1 MDSVNA
7 FNLELFSMI
16 DMKPPI
22 SRAKMMS
29 VTKSAIKA
37 IKLYKHVV
45 QIVEKFI
52 KKCKPELKVPGLY
65 VVDSIVRQS
74 RHQFGVDKDVYGPR
88 FQKNFTP
95 TFQNLYLCPHDD
107 KSKIIRVLNLWQKNA
122 VFEMDVVQPLL
133 DMAAG
138 SLAPTPSPQEDL
150 QAQPQVPSASIAS
163 VQTPVS
169 SASIA
174 AALPQVSRASI
185 AAALPQLPPQLQNPE
200 ALAAV
205 AQLFQSG
212 QGHEL
217 QKILQR
223 FQPGQQTPPVVPNT
237 MADQNHPHVVQGQ
250 HNTHH
255 PPLNT
260 HQTHPTE
267 QKNSLAKKLLDR
279 FDYDDEPE
287 EVKREEM
294 NPLVP
299 GNQYDGH
306 FPGPMQP
313 NMEQQFQG
321 QPGRQQTPVGGY
333 PGLNKGYSQS
343 QHTDQGNSRER
354 EDPSGRREGRQRG
367 HGRRSRSRSG
377 SRSPRRKRSPGSPS
391 RKPRHSSQ
399 RSGSRSR
406 ESRWNSPR
414 SRSQERKER
423 EKDKDR
429 RQKGLPSIKSQT
441 LSVCTT
447 TLWVGQLDKKTS
459 QQDVMCLLEEFGQI
473 DSINMIPPRGC
484 AYIVMVH
491 RQDAY
496 RALHKLG
503 RGSFK
508 VNQKA
513 IKIAWALNKGIK
525 APHKKFWDVE
535 RGVTYIPWSKV
546 KMEELEGSR
555 EGGMLDA
562 DTLCPEWGDDVKEL
576 TKPGG
581 LNNGGGVDAMETEG
595 AATAHVQVPPV
606 QPIGSVGGPPGPPT
620 PSLTP
625 SGPPSFLPTDFNP
638 TQMPPGFPPPVV
650 GGPRSTKDDS
660 GSKDKAG
667 GSGSLSGPSDAPD
680 SQLGAPGPGAVMS
693 PPGPAVLLGPRMP
706 MMTMQPRSGL
716 PPPQLQPPFAPHLP
730 PPNMPPMMMGSRGPN
745 PMFPPRGGPPGG
757 FRMPMGH
764 QSMEDFP
771 HGPPRHPF
779 QPGPPRHPFQP
790 GPPGEEGGNW
800 EGGRHFR
807 GERPG
812 FGGHDRDWG
821 RFGEQVR
828 GFPRGGRGGGWSRGG
843 PEGRDRFMNRQDRF
857 DR

>member
-7 FNLELFSMI
+7 FNLELFAMI

-122 VFEMDVVQPLL
+122 VFEMDIVQPLL
-133 DMAAG
+133 DMAA
-138 SLAPTPSPQEDL
+138 PSPQEDL
-150 QAQPQVPSASIAS
+150 QTQP
-163 VQTPVS
+163 PVS
-169 SASIA
+169 STSIA
-174 AALPQVSRASI
+174 AVHLQAQPPVSSTSIAAVHLQAQPPVSSTSIAAVHLQAQPPVSSTSI

-217 QKILQR
+217 QKMLQR
-223 FQPGQQTPPVVPNT
+223 FQPGQQTPPVVPNA
-237 MADQNHPHVVQGQ
+237 MADQTPPMVPNAMADQTPPMVPNAMADQTPPMVPNAMADHPHPQMVQGQ
-250 HNTHH
+250 HNSHHPLFNTHH
-255 PPLNT
+255 T
-260 HQTHPTE
+260 QPTE
-267 QKNSLAKKLLDR
+267 QNNSLAKKLLDR

-287 EVKREEM
+287 EVKKEEM
-294 NPLVP
+294 DSLVP
-299 GNQYDGH
+299 GNVYGGQ
-306 FPGPMQP
+306 FPGQMQP
-313 NMEQQFQG
+313 NMEQQFQDLMMG
-321 QPGRQQTPVGGY
+321 QPGRQQTPDGGY
-333 PGLNKGYSQS
+333 LGLNKGYGQS
-343 QHTDQGNSRER
+343 PHTAQQNQDQDQGKSRER
-354 EDPSGRREGRQRG
+354 EDPSGWRDGREGRQRG

-377 SRSPRRKRSPGSPS
+377 SRSPRRKRSRSSSRS
-391 RKPRHSSQ
+391 RKSRHSSR

-423 EKDKDR
+423 EKEKER

-447 TLWVGQLDKKTS
+447 TLWVGQLDKKTT
-459 QQDVMCLLEEFGQI
+459 QQDVMSLLEEFGQI

-484 AYIVMVH
+484 AYIMMVH

-496 RALHKLG
+496 RALHKLS

-525 APHKKFWDVE
+525 ATHKKFWDVE

-546 KMEELEGSR
+546 KMEDLEGYR

-562 DTLCPEWGDDVKEL
+562 DTLCPEWGENVKEL

-581 LNNGGGVDAMETEG
+581 LNNGGGVDGMETEG

-606 QPIGSVGGPPGPPT
+606 QPVGSMGGPPG
-620 PSLTP
+620 
-625 SGPPSFLPTDFNP
+625 F
-638 TQMPPGFPPPVV
+638 
-650 GGPRSTKDDS
+650 
-660 GSKDKAG
+660 
-667 GSGSLSGPSDAPD
+667 
-680 SQLGAPGPGAVMS
+680 
-693 PPGPAVLLGPRMP
+693 
-706 MMTMQPRSGL
+706 
-716 PPPQLQPPFAPHLP
+716 
-730 PPNMPPMMMGSRGPN
+730 
-745 PMFPPRGGPPGG
+745 
-757 FRMPMGH
+757 
-764 QSMEDFP
+764 
-771 HGPPRHPF
+771 
-779 QPGPPRHPFQP
+779 PGPP
-790 GPPGEEGGNW
+790 PPSPPVDPLPSCPLASTP
-800 EGGRHFR
+800 H
-807 GERPG
+807 
-812 FGGHDRDWG
+812 
-821 RFGEQVR
+821 RFLQV
-828 GFPRGGRGGGWSRGG
+828 SLLL
-843 PEGRDRFMNRQDRF
+843 
-857 DR
+857 

>member
-7 FNLELFSMI
+7 FNLELFAMI

-88 FQKNFTP
+88 FQKNFAP

-133 DMAAG
+133 DMATG
-138 SLAPTPSPQEDL
+138 SLVLAPSPQEDL
-150 QAQPQVPSASIAS
+150 QAQP
-163 VQTPVS
+163 PVS

-174 AALPQVSRASI
+174 AAQHQAQPTVSIAAAQPPVSSAFVAAAQAQPTVSSASIAAAQLPVSIAAAQHQPPVSIAAAAQHLAQPPVSIAAAAQPPVSI
-185 AAALPQLPPQLQNPE
+185 AAALPHLPPQLRNPE

-217 QKILQR
+217 QKMLLRLQS
-223 FQPGQQTPPVVPNT
+223 GQQTTTLVPST
-237 MADQNHPHVVQGQ
+237 MADETQTTAPSTVSDQTHSQRVQGQ

-255 PPLNT
+255 PLFNT
-260 HQTHPTE
+260 HHTHPAE
-267 QKNSLAKKLLDR
+267 QNNLLAKVIHYCTNSWTGLIT
-279 FDYDDEPE
+279 DDEPE
-287 EVKREEM
+287 EVKKEELDS
-294 NPLVP
+294 LVP
-299 GNQYDGH
+299 GNVYGGQ
-306 FPGPMQP
+306 FPGQTPP
-313 NMEQQFQG
+313 NMELQFQGHMMG
-321 QPGRQQTPVGGY
+321 QPGRQQTPGEGY
-333 PGLNKGYSQS
+333 PGLNKGYNQS
-343 QHTDQGNSRER
+343 QHTDQQNPDQGNPRER

-367 HGRRSRSRSG
+367 HSRRSRSRSG
-377 SRSPRRKRSPGSPS
+377 SRSPRRKRARSNSRS

-459 QQDVMCLLEEFGQI
+459 RQDVMCLLEEFGQI

-508 VNQKA
+508 VNQKT
-513 IKIAWALNKGIK
+513 IKVLVDLFMYVKPTFKKILYFFVAW
-525 APHKKFWDVE
+525 
-535 RGVTYIPWSKV
+535 
-546 KMEELEGSR
+546 
-555 EGGMLDA
+555 
-562 DTLCPEWGDDVKEL
+562 
-576 TKPGG
+576 
-581 LNNGGGVDAMETEG
+581 
-595 AATAHVQVPPV
+595 PV
-606 QPIGSVGGPPGPPT
+606 CQIT
-620 PSLTP
+620 
-625 SGPPSFLPTDFNP
+625 F
-638 TQMPPGFPPPVV
+638 
-650 GGPRSTKDDS
+650 
-660 GSKDKAG
+660 
-667 GSGSLSGPSDAPD
+667 
-680 SQLGAPGPGAVMS
+680 
-693 PPGPAVLLGPRMP
+693 
-706 MMTMQPRSGL
+706 
-716 PPPQLQPPFAPHLP
+716 
-730 PPNMPPMMMGSRGPN
+730 
-745 PMFPPRGGPPGG
+745 
-757 FRMPMGH
+757 
-764 QSMEDFP
+764 
-771 HGPPRHPF
+771 
-779 QPGPPRHPFQP
+779 
-790 GPPGEEGGNW
+790 
-800 EGGRHFR
+800 
-807 GERPG
+807 
-812 FGGHDRDWG
+812 
-821 RFGEQVR
+821 
-828 GFPRGGRGGGWSRGG
+828 
-843 PEGRDRFMNRQDRF
+843 
-857 DR
+857 